1 MGRFGS
7 VSPSEVIDKVAAD
20 DPSLTVVD
28 LANNPSFQNN
38 PKEYTKKLCE
48 ALSGNTLV
56 TEVNLGHCE
65 IADESVPD
73 IAAMLNKNTSVVTL
87 NLEGNKLKSEGAG
100 ELARGLAHNKSL
112 TALSLLNQTTIKAFG
127 DGCLQEFMDAFDTNI
142 TLLKITW
149 RLDSRKSFALN
160 KLITRNNEI
169 LRRVNSGRSY
179 DELLP
184 SALKGSTIEP
194 SATTP
199 EEAPRDSLDEES
211 TKEKPEA
218 AAEDPGTPVSGTQ
231 PPNSSGRSRTSSIG
245 EALSNVG
252 RRLSKMFTGPP
263 TDVES
268 SSDSPPGD
276 DKETQDD
283 ADSHATGDQAPAQ
296 APAPEV
302 KRRRSSFAG
311 QVVSGVGAVV
321 AAPVKTVGKLTS
333 RFSGGAENKRTL
345 SVSVKDSVALLT
357 NNDPN
362 TTTLDLSNSAVFQ
375 MKSQEFCDQIGE
387 ALATNTTITD
397 LNLSKNEISDMG
409 VSSIVKGLTVNKSLI
424 TLNLEGNRIRSEGA
438 EEISKG
444 LAQNTTLRSISL
456 FNQTNTKAFG
466 DATLQAFI
474 DMFETNVTLLKITWR
489 LDSRKSF
496 ALNKLITR
504 NNEID
509 RRLKAGRDY
518 LDILPEKLKENPP
531 TLTPSS

>member
-1 MGRFGS
+1 M
-7 VSPSEVIDKVAAD
+7 
-20 DPSLTVVD
+20 
-28 LANNPSFQNN
+28 
-38 PKEYTKKLCE
+38 
-48 ALSGNTLV
+48 
-56 TEVNLGHCE
+56 
-65 IADESVPD
+65 
-73 IAAMLNKNTSVVTL
+73 
-87 NLEGNKLKSEGAG
+87 
-100 ELARGLAHNKSL
+100 
-112 TALSLLNQTTIKAFG
+112 
-127 DGCLQEFMDAFDTNI
+127 
-142 TLLKITW
+142 
-149 RLDSRKSFALN
+149 
-160 KLITRNNEI
+160 
-169 LRRVNSGRSY
+169 
-179 DELLP
+179 
-184 SALKGSTIEP
+184 
-194 SATTP
+194 
-199 EEAPRDSLDEES
+199 EE
-211 TKEKPEA
+211 PEA
-218 AAEDPGTPVSGTQ
+218 TEEDSGGS
-231 PPNSSGRSRTSSIG
+231 PRSRASSRSRTSSIG
-245 EALSNVG
+245 EALTNVG

-263 TDVES
+263 ADLES
-268 SSDSPPGD
+268 SGDSPPD
-276 DKETQDD
+276 ADKETQDD
-283 ADSHATGDQAPAQ
+283 ADSHAADDQALA
-296 APAPEV
+296 AET
-302 KRRRSSFAG
+302 KRRRSSFG

-345 SVSVKDSVALLT
+345 SVSIKDSVALLL

-397 LNLSKNEISDMG
+397 LNLSKNEITDMG

-509 RRLKAGRDY
+509 RRLKVGMDY

-531 TLTPSS
+531 TLTPSI